1 MWKSL
6 VLAAA
11 LAGAGATTAC
21 DKVTYVNPN
30 TTPSG
35 VVVAHTGHFFLYG
48 LVGNEEVWANQMCP
62 NGVARIVSKFTFIDL
77 VLQAITIDLYTPR
90 TYEIECGR

>member
-6 VLAAA
+6 VLAAS
-11 LAGAGATTAC
+11 LAGATTAC
-21 DKVTYVNPN
+21 DRVTYVNPN

-35 VVVAHTGHFFLYG
+35 VVQAQTGHFFIFG
-48 LVGNEEVWANQMCP
+48 LVGSADIWANQMCP
-62 NGVARIVSKFTFIDL
+62 NGVARVVSKTTFIDAIL
-77 VLQAITIDLYTPR
+77 GAITIDLYTPR

>member
-11 LAGAGATTAC
+11 LAGAGATGC
-21 DKVTYVNPN
+21 SKVTYVNPN

-35 VVVAHTGHFFLYG
+35 VVQATTGHFFIFG
-48 LVGNEEVWANQMCP
+48 LVGHTEIWANQMCP
-62 NGVARIVSKFTFIDL
+62 NGVAKVVSKETFLDL
-77 VLQAITIDLYTPR
+77 VLSFITIDLYTPR